1 MKSFNN
7 FLLVFLAILSYFPIA
22 HAELVSFSRDLQ
34 KWSRGDNIP
43 GFPRG
48 YPGEKL
54 ILTDPLKGSSHQV
67 NWRNDELG
75 RFDGV
80 LAWYPQSV
88 LVKNSSSFFA
98 ALLDLKNGQILS
110 KIKYP
115 QSHYGNDTRGFD
127 ASIRLDSD
135 ARRICFFSNN
145 RASVLNVPD
154 HAWETHI
161 QSGPEKYFDSSPGAI
176 KNVIP
181 IHAEGDVVTF
191 GYFPDSTSDEQT
203 YDIFEMNCA
212 KPDKAT
218 KKISLDGLQAE
229 QGKGNGI
236 YFHLG
241 YQVLPI
247 DSTSWIISKSS
258 FVPLRNKTKSQ
269 FVRVTKKYGQYSVVG
284 DATIEGF
291 YNIQL
296 LAFDGNKNEVI
307 ALGKWSSSEKNSSSA
322 ILNLETFQARVGAQ
336 YPFDPKGYK
345 FSLYDGD
352 LFVMPNMIYNSSTG
366 KFEVIGVREAH

>member
-1 MKSFNN
+1 MAVNKC
-7 FLLVFLAILSYFPIA
+7 LLVFVAILSYFPIA
-22 HAELVSFSRDLQ
+22 HAELVSFSRGLQ
-34 KWSRGDNIP
+34 KWSSGDNIP

-54 ILTDPLKGSSHQV
+54 TLTDPLKGSSQQV
-67 NWRNDELG
+67 DWRNDELG
-75 RFDGV
+75 LFDGV

-88 LVKNSSSFFA
+88 LVKNSSRFFA
-98 ALLDLKNGQILS
+98 ALLDLKTGQILS

-115 QSHYGNDTRGFD
+115 QFHYGSDTSGFD

-135 ARRICFFSNN
+135 ARRICFLSNN
-145 RASVLNVPD
+145 RVSVLNVPD
-154 HAWETHI
+154 QTWETHI
-161 QSGPEKYFDSSPGAI
+161 KSGPEKYFDSSPGTI

-212 KPDKAT
+212 KPDKAI

-229 QGKGNGI
+229 RGKSNGI

-247 DSTSWIISKSS
+247 DSTSWVISKSS
-258 FVPLRNKTKSQ
+258 FVPLTNKTQSQ
-269 FVRVTKKYGQYSVVG
+269 FVRVTKKHGQYSVVG
-284 DATIEGF
+284 KATIEGF
-291 YNIQL
+291 YNIKL
-296 LAFDGNKNEVI
+296 LAFDRNRNEVI
-307 ALGKWSSSEKNSSSA
+307 VLGKWSSSEKKNSNA
-322 ILNLETFQARVGAQ
+322 ILDLETFQARVGAQ
-336 YPFDPKGYK
+336 YPVDPKGYK
-345 FSLYDGD
+345 FSLYDGG

-366 KFEVIGVREAH
+366 KFEVIGSLYP